1 MASHTYHP
9 CITHFSAT
17 ITRQFISL
25 IEGISIMKKALVCLS
40 LAAVALTAPVLSFAQ
55 SNGPLTRAE
64 VRAELVRVEQAGYN
78 PSLGNDIH
86 YPADIQA
93 AEAKVAAQDHQQ
105 NATQA
110 YGGVAENGTSSSG
123 APKHMATRS
132 SCVGPVSFCNLYFGS

>member
-1 MASHTYHP
+1 
-9 CITHFSAT
+9 
-17 ITRQFISL
+17 
-25 IEGISIMKKALVCLS
+25 MKKALVCLS

-64 VRAELVRVEQAGYN
+64 VRADLVRVEQAGYN

-110 YGGVAENGTSSSG
+110 YGGVAEN
-123 APKHMATRS
+123 APRRPALRS
-132 SCVGPVSFCNLYFGS
+132 TWRRARPVSFCNLYFGS